1 MKVLAIN
8 GSPHANGNTACA
20 LEAAAE
26 ALHAEGIETEIL
38 HIGHKLIHGCTACEQ
53 CHTLGKCVFDNDPV
67 NEAAEKMAQA
77 DGILL
82 ASPVYYAGIAGTMK
96 SFLDR
101 VFYTRGSSFRHKV
114 GASIAVVRR
123 SGGTAT
129 LQGLNWY
136 LSIGEM
142 ILPTGQYW
150 AVVHGRK
157 PGEAR
162 LDLEGMQTM
171 RTLGKNMA
179 WTLKLVEAGKETL
192 PGPKPEE
199 KEIMSFIR

>member
-38 HIGHKLIHGCTACEQ
+38 HIGHKLIHGCTACGQ

-171 RTLGKNMA
+171 RTLGKKHGLDA
-179 WTLKLVEAGKETL
+179 KALETGKETL

-199 KEIMSFIR
+199 KK

>member
-1 MKVLAIN
+1 MNVIAIN

-20 LEAAAE
+20 LETAAE
-26 ALHAEGIETEIL
+26 ALRREGITVEIL
-38 HIGHKLIHGCTACEQ
+38 HIGHKLIHGCTACGK
-53 CHTLGKCVFDNDPV
+53 CTSLGKCIFDNDPV

-77 DGILL
+77 DGILIG
-82 ASPVYYAGIAGTMK
+82 SPVYYAGIAGTMK

-101 VFYTRGSSFRHKV
+101 VFYIRGSSFRHKV
-114 GASIAVVRR
+114 GAAVAVARR

-142 ILPTGQYW
+142 ILPTGKYW
-150 AVVHGRK
+150 GVVHGRT

-162 LDLEGMQTM
+162 LDEEGMQTM
-171 RTLGKNMA
+171 RTLGKNIA
-179 WTLKLVEAGKETL
+179 WTLKLIEAGKEL
-192 PGPKPEE
+192 IPEPEAEE
-199 KEIMSFIR
+199 KLTMNFIR